1 MASLIPSENSD
12 LFVKQTVR
20 SENFQRRW
28 RETDVNNNPYNTQA
42 MRKSLDPVEQE
53 LLPFAG
59 RMVDGR
65 LYQSR
70 DPYHWRQYMGL
81 PVAESEF
88 LRMRLVTEGTHA
100 QELLG
105 DDAQVTRFWK
115 NRADNWH
122 C

>member
-1 MASLIPSENSD
+1 MSLIPSENAD
-12 LFVKQTVR
+12 LFVKQQVR

-42 MRKSLDPVEQE
+42 MRKSMDPVEQQ

-65 LYQSR
+65 LYQNR

-88 LRMRLVTEGTHA
+88 LRMKLVTEATHA

-105 DDAQVTRFWK
+105 DDSEVARFWK